1 MLFSSKYKTP
11 CQAEKEFAQ
20 NAVYILNN
28 IWNMG
33 GSKRQRFVLSSYMV
47 MLAIS
52 FLQSKIPQ
60 ELNAFPL

>member
-1 MLFSSKYKTP
+1 MLFSGKYKTP

-33 GSKRQRFVLSSYMV
+33 VQNVSDLFCPD
-47 MLAIS
+47 I
-52 FLQSKIPQ
+52 
-60 ELNAFPL
+60 